1 MVKNPSAMWETWV
14 RSLGWED
21 PLEKGTATHSSNFA
35 WRFPRTEEPGMLQS
49 MGSQRAGHDWAAFT
63 SLCPTFCNTM
73 DCSPRL
79 FCPWDFPY
87 KNSGMGCHFLLQ
99 GIFLTQGIEPM
110 SPALG
115 SGFFTSASSG
125 KPP

>member
-1 MVKNPSAMWETWV
+1 MVKNPSAMQETWV

-21 PLEKGTATHSSNFA
+21 PLEKGIATT
-35 WRFPRTEEPGMLQS
+35 PVILPGDFQ
-49 MGSQRAGHDWAAFT
+49 GQRSLAGYSPWGHKELDMTAFT
-63 SLCPTFCNTM
+63 SLCPTLCNPM

-87 KNSGMGCHFLLQ
+87 KNTGMGCHFLLQ

-115 SGFFTSASSG
+115 SGFFTNASPG
-125 KPP
+125 KTP